1 MLCLKGLRRLR
12 SLQVLRFGMWFCN
25 GGEVV
30 VECEIGFMLLGIF
43 EGYVIWELGFLFMAR
58 L

>member
-1 MLCLKGLRRLR
+1 
-12 SLQVLRFGMWFCN
+12 MWFCN